1 MIEQYFQCPYCW
13 EETMVMLD
21 PSIARQTYVEDC
33 QICCNPVEV
42 TVTFNDGV
50 LVQFDATELG
60 Q

>member
-1 MIEQYFQCPYCW
+1 
-13 EETMVMLD
+13 MVMLD